1 MYRYDRC
8 ICILLLFSLLSLL
21 FAVPALADE
30 SDPML
35 DYTQEELEEGIY
47 TGSGGLS
54 VYLDGTE
61 QTNDG
66 VATIGTVSDQS
77 NLLSIGYDVY
87 STAFNFRTEENFV
100 PTASIGYTKS
110 FADSVLTEALKDTQV
125 STLDTAE
132 QVFKG
137 IIGETIILHYQD
149 ENGSSTLPKDS
160 KITLDLTFEDKTLA
174 GSSSWRK
181 AMWSYD
187 SPFSFKGIGSASEY
201 GNYINSATP
210 LLNFQ
215 NSTWNSS
222 GCKFY
227 LGNTVTV
234 YFLNSEGEQT
244 VLGEYFDV
252 SSINTTFTAPD
263 DVLSVYIDV
272 QYDMDGGVLY
282 KDTMA
287 VKAYL
292 LTFPSIYNLGLS
304 GNISVD
310 TSGVNTGLLKSIIEW
325 LRNILTAIKALP
337 QQIADKVIEGIKAL
351 FVPSADDIS
360 AMFDSF
366 KSLAEEKL
374 GFIYQV
380 VSSTLAL
387 VTGITTSVITPQE
400 YITLPAF
407 SLPWLDG
414 ETLQLWT
421 EMQFRVVPE
430 GAEYIQTVAKTATSI
445 VFVIALY
452 NNAIESFHEFFTGRR
467 DDEE

>member
-1 MYRYDRC
+1 MRLSLSRH
-8 ICILLLFSLLSLL
+8 LLCVCLVFGLL
-21 FAVPALADE
+21 FASSPISLADE
-30 SDPML
+30 PAQL
-35 DYTQEELEEGIY
+35 YTQEELEEGIY

-351 FVPSADDIS
+351 FIPSSENIMS
-360 AMFDSF
+360 TFDGL
-366 KSLAEEKL
+366 KTMAEEKL
-374 GFIYQV
+374 GFLYTIFNMVYDLFN
-380 VSSTLAL
+380 SIITGLTNPMTTL
-387 VTGITTSVITPQE
+387 TIPS
-400 YITLPAF
+400 F
-407 SLPWLDG
+407 SLPWIDG
-414 ETLQLWT
+414 TSLTLWN
-421 EMQFRVVPE
+421 EMTFPILPE
-430 GAEYIQTVAKTATSI
+430 GLDILKDLVHLLTSLVLITATISHC
-445 VFVIALY
+445 VEYFRD
-452 NNAIESFHEFFTGRR
+452 FFKK
-467 DDEE
+467 E